1 MYGVNSAESIE
12 EESVNQLF
20 LTFNLGDEKYAI
32 DILYIKE
39 ITGMQEITKVPNMP
53 SFAKG
58 VINLR
63 GLVIPV
69 IDMRTRFQMTSKEYD
84 DRTCAIVVD
93 FNDSRI
99 GLIVDAVD
107 EVIDIPEENVSLPNA
122 VSSSPAGEFV
132 KGLGRAKDSV
142 IIILDVEKLLGKQE
156 LESLSEA
163 TAQHA

>member
-1 MYGVNSAESIE
+1 MYGVNSTDSID

-53 SFAKG
+53 SFARG

-69 IDMRTRFQMTSKEYD
+69 IDMRTRFNMTPKDYD

-93 FNDSRI
+93 FDESRI

-122 VSSSPAGEFV
+122 ISSSAAGEFV
-132 KGLGRAKDSV
+132 KGLGRTLDTV
-142 IIILDVEKLLGKQE
+142 IIILDVEKLLGKHE
-156 LESLSEA
+156 IESL
-163 TAQHA
+163 AQVGGKL